1 MIMIMMTTMIK
12 NRIYITLIF
21 ITVFLSVNAQEDL
34 FKDFAESHKERAF
47 CFYPST
53 LRMLNIANNPEFNE
67 IVNDIDKLLI
77 YKLDSISGADKLYI
91 KMIDDF
97 KSNGFE
103 EYVFIE
109 GGGND
114 MYLLGSTQLKDKEY
128 VGIVINDE
136 ISLAF
141 FLKGDIGWE
150 QIPKMISSFQKG
162 DFIDVLD
169 FNFTEFD

>member
-1 MIMIMMTTMIK
+1 MTMIMMMTMIK

-21 ITVFLSVNAQEDL
+21 IAVFLSVNAQEDL

-114 MYLLGSTQLKDKEY
+114 MYLLGSTQIKDKEY

-162 DFIDVLD
+162 DFIDILD
-169 FNFTEFD
+169 LNFTEFD

>member
-1 MIMIMMTTMIK
+1 MIMIK
-12 NRIYITLIF
+12 NKIYITIF
-21 ITVFLSVNAQEDL
+21 FLTVFLSVNGQEDL
-34 FKDFAESHKERAF
+34 FKDFAEEHKERAF

-53 LRMLNIANNPEFNE
+53 LRMLNIAENPEFNE
-67 IVNDIDKLLI
+67 IVNDIDKLLV

-97 KSNGFE
+97 KSKGFE
-103 EYVFIE
+103 EFVFIQ

-114 MYLLGSTQLKDKEY
+114 MHLLGSPQTDDREF

-141 FLKGDIGWE
+141 YLKGDIGWE
-150 QIPKMISSFQKG
+150 QIPKMISSFQEG

-169 FNFTEFD
+169 LNFTEFD

>member
-1 MIMIMMTTMIK
+1 M
-12 NRIYITLIF
+12 
-21 ITVFLSVNAQEDL
+21 VFLSVNGQEDL
-34 FKDFAESHKERAF
+34 FKDFAENHKERAF

-53 LRMLNIANNPEFNE
+53 LRMLNISGNHEFNE
-67 IVNDIDKLLI
+67 IVNDIDKLLV

-91 KMIDDF
+91 KMIDEY

-103 EYVFIE
+103 EFVFIQ

-114 MYLLGSTQLKDKEY
+114 MYLLGSPQEEDKEY
-128 VGIVINDE
+128 VGIVINNE

-150 QIPKMISSFQKG
+150 QIPKMISSFQNG

-169 FNFTEFD
+169 LNFTEFD